1 MSFLLGMMSAMLIF
15 ILDLSYLM
23 NVIEIVQSQFDDI
36 FWQGFKEGLCNI
48 TRGCRIELLPH
59 NL

>member
-1 MSFLLGMMSAMLIF
+1 MSFLLGMLSAMLIF
-15 ILDLSYLM
+15 ISDLSIFM
-23 NVIEIVQSQFDDI
+23 SVIEMVQSQFDDT